1 MDNNKELPKTGNAG
15 VLTISGL
22 SKTPGFPK
30 EKDFE
35 KGLIAVIECDQ
46 DIPCNP
52 CEEFCEKN
60 AIKVGFPITNLPQF
74 DVKRCDGCLKC
85 IRICPGLCIFG
96 VDKNYS
102 DDESLIYIPYEFLPL
117 PVKGTRVKCLDR
129 SGTEVCRGKVLK
141 VLKSRKKQY
150 STVVAIL
157 VPKKYFNVIRHFKL
171 SDDKR

>member
-1 MDNNKELPKTGNAG
+1 MENDIKEFSKTCIAG
-15 VLTISGL
+15 VLTISRL

-52 CEEFCEKN
+52 CEEFCKKN

-74 DVKRCDGCLKC
+74 QVKSCDGCLEC
-85 IRICPGLCIFG
+85 LRICPGLCIFG
-96 VDKNYS
+96 VNKNYS

-117 PVKGTRVKCLDR
+117 PFKGAGVKCLDR
-129 SGTEVCRGKVLK
+129 SGKEVCRGKVFK

-150 STVVAIL
+150 STIVGIL
-157 VPKKYFNVIRHFKL
+157 VSKKYFNIVRHFNL
-171 SDDKR
+171 SDE